1 MRDVAPRDRRE
12 DIPNVAAPPPLIF
25 GIPLLLGLL
34 ANRWWPQALL
44 PRPWPVVAG
53 LIVVSSSVLILMS
66 ALRAFKRARTNP
78 KPWKPTTALV
88 RNGPYRVT
96 RNPMYVG
103 FAGLYLG
110 VTLWTNAAW
119 PLVAL
124 PAVLVVMD
132 VLVIQR
138 EERYLSRKFGD
149 EYAVYARRVR
159 RWL

>member
-53 LIVVSSSVLILMS
+53 LILVSVSVLVLIS

-103 FAGLYLG
+103 FASLYLG
-110 VTLWTNAAW
+110 VTLWANAAW

-138 EERYLSRKFGD
+138 EERYLSRMFGD
-149 EYAVYARRVR
+149 EYAEYARRVR